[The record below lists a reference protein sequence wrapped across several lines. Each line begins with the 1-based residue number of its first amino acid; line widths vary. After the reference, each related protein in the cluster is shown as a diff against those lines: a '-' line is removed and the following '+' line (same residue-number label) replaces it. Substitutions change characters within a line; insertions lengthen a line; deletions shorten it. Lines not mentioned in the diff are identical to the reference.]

1 MKHKEKFRESLWG
14 YLFIAPIVLGF
25 LVFMAAPICDALFK
39 SFTNA
44 SLLGETSFIGLD
56 NYKKLL
62 FDDRTFRIS
71 LKNTLVY
78 SVGLVPLNIIMAFF
92 MAVLLKKKVRG
103 IGFFRTAFFTP
114 VVMSVVAWGIIWKF
128 ILGTD
133 AGLLNLLL
141 RSMGIRGPAWL
152 YSPNLTMA
160 VVIVVSVLKN
170 VGMNMVII
178 LSALHGVPESY
189 YEAAQ
194 LDGVT
199 PWKRLTHITIPL
211 ISSTIFMLVIVTLI
225 GSLKVFGQIYSL
237 TGGGPGN
244 STKVLVYYVYEQA
257 FKFYEFGYASAAAFI
272 LFLLVLVFTL
282 IQWKLKERW
291 VYNEG

>member
-1 MKHKEKFRESLWG
+1 MKHKEKYREAVWG
-14 YLFIAPIVLGF
+14 YLFIAPVVLGF
-25 LVFMAAPICDALFK
+25 LVFMAAPIIDALYK

-44 SLLGETSFIGLD
+44 SLLGETSFIGLE

-62 FDDRTFRIS
+62 FHDKTFRIS
-71 LKNTLVY
+71 LKNTMVY
-78 SVGLVPLNIIMAFF
+78 SVGLVPLNIVMAFF
-92 MAVLLKKKVRG
+92 MALLLKKKVRG

-133 AGLLNLLL
+133 AGFLNLLL
-141 RSMGIRGPAWL
+141 RSVGIKGPAWL
-152 YSPNLTMA
+152 YSKNLTMV

-178 LSALHGVPESY
+178 LSALHGVPETY
-189 YEAAQ
+189 YEAAEI
-194 LDGVT
+194 DGVT
-199 PWKRLTHITIPL
+199 PWKRLTHITLPL
-211 ISSTIFMLVIVTLI
+211 ISPTIFMLVIVTLI

-257 FKFYEFGYASAAAFI
+257 FKYYEFGYASAAAFI

-282 IQWKLKERW
+282 VQWKLKERW
-291 VYNEG
+291 VYNED

>member
-1 MKHKEKFRESLWG
+1 MRSKTKFREALWG
-14 YLFIAPIVLGF
+14 YLFVSPVVLGF
-25 LVFMAAPICDALFK
+25 LIFMAAPIVDALIK

-44 SLLGETSFIGLD
+44 SLLGETSFVGLD

-62 FDDRTFRIS
+62 FHDRTFRIS
-71 LKNTLVY
+71 LKNTMVY
-78 SVGLVPLNIIMAFF
+78 SVGLVPLNIVMAFF

-141 RSMGIRGPAWL
+141 RGVGIKGPAWL
-152 YSPNLTMA
+152 YSPHLTMA

-178 LSALHGVPESY
+178 LSSLHGVPESY

-194 LDGVT
+194 MDGVT
-199 PWKRLTHITIPL
+199 SWKRLIYITLPL
-211 ISSTIFMLVIVTLI
+211 ISPTIFMLVIVTLI

-272 LFLLVLVFTL
+272 LFLIVLVFTL

-291 VYNEG
+291 VYHEE

>member
-1 MKHKEKFRESLWG
+1 MKNKTKLREALWG
-14 YLFIAPIVLGF
+14 YLFILPVVLGF
-25 LVFMAAPICDALFK
+25 LVFMAAPIFDALIK

-44 SLLGETSFIGLD
+44 SLLGETSFVGLD

-62 FDDRTFRIS
+62 FHDPTFRIS
-71 LKNTLVY
+71 LKNTMIY
-78 SVGLVPLNIIMAFF
+78 SVGLVPLNIVMAFF
-92 MAVLLKKKVRG
+92 MALLLKKKVRG

-141 RSMGIRGPAWL
+141 RGVGIKGPAWL
-152 YSPNLTMA
+152 YSPKLTMA

-178 LSALHGVPESY
+178 LSALHGVSETY

-194 LDGVT
+194 IDGVT
-199 PWKRLTHITIPL
+199 PWKRLIYITLPL
-211 ISSTIFMLVIVTLI
+211 ISPTIFMLVIVTLI

-272 LFLLVLVFTL
+272 LFLIVLVFTL
-282 IQWKLKERW
+282 IQWKLKGRW
-291 VYNEG
+291 VYSEE

>member
-1 MKHKEKFRESLWG
+1 MKHKERFREAVWG
-14 YLFIAPIVLGF
+14 YLFISPVVLGF
-25 LVFMAAPICDALFK
+25 LIFMAAPIFDALIK
-39 SFTNA
+39 SFTN
-44 SLLGETSFIGLD
+44 STLLGETSFIGLE
-56 NYKKLL
+56 NYKRLL
-62 FDDRTFRIS
+62 FQDHTFRIS
-71 LKNTLVY
+71 LKNTLIY
-78 SVGLVPLNIIMAFF
+78 SVGLVPLNIVMAFF
-92 MAVLLKKKVRG
+92 MALLLKKKVRG

-141 RSMGIRGPAWL
+141 RRVGIKGPAWL
-152 YSPNLTMA
+152 YSPNLTMV

-178 LSALHGVPESY
+178 LSALHGVPETY
-189 YEAAQ
+189 YEAAEI
-194 LDGVT
+194 DGVT
-199 PWKRLTHITIPL
+199 PWKRLTRITLPL
-211 ISSTIFMLVIVTLI
+211 ISPTIFMLVIVTLI

-257 FKFYEFGYASAAAFI
+257 FKYYEFGYASAAAFI
-272 LFLLVLVFTL
+272 LFLIVLVFTL

-291 VYNEG
+291 VYNED